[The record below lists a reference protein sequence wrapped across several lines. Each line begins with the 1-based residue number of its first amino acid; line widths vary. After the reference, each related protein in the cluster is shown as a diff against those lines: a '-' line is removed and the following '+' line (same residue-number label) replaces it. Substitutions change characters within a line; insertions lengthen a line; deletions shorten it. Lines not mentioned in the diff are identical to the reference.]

1 MSLELTTVLYSL
13 KEQNKIVAENS
24 LKMLNRRYKLPEINE
39 LIKNFQNKIEANE
52 NIFDVKINE
61 EIFSLIVVNS
71 KITNISQLEDFLVKD
86 TQKNKILFVQSL
98 TKKIYKQAMGYKN
111 VEVFMINEFLEDIP
125 SKYFIPK
132 HQLLNLEEKEELLKI
147 YKFKE
152 FANIISTDMMCRYF
166 NGKIDDIFRI
176 ERYNMN
182 SGKSVFYRKVIEGTL
197 DPIFF

>member
-71 KITNISQLEDFLVKD
+71 KITNISQLEDFLV
-86 TQKNKILFVQSL
+86 
-98 TKKIYKQAMGYKN
+98 
-111 VEVFMINEFLEDIP
+111 
-125 SKYFIPK
+125 
-132 HQLLNLEEKEELLKI
+132 
-147 YKFKE
+147 
-152 FANIISTDMMCRYF
+152 
-166 NGKIDDIFRI
+166 
-176 ERYNMN
+176 
-182 SGKSVFYRKVIEGTL
+182 
-197 DPIFF
+197 